1 MPTKIEIKNIKKS
14 FASELSD
21 ADIKALIALQ
31 DNPDQSC
38 KQADTIAR
46 ARLAEVE
53 LRIRHLQSL
62 QAELQAMI
70 GRGCRQRVSKCRV
83 IEGLIGSPA

>member
-1 MPTKIEIKNIKKS
+1 MQRRILLVEHDRR
-14 FASELSD
+14 A
-21 ADIKALIALQ
+21 ALTL
-31 DNPDQSC
+31 
-38 KQADTIAR
+38 ADTIAR